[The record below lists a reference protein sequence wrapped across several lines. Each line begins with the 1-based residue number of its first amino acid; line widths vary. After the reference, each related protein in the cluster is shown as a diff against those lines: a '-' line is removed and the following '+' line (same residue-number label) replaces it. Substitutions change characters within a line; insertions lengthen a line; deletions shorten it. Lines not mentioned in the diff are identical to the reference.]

1 MAAMALNLAGL
12 GKSVLQP
19 SGMVANLNPTVRV
32 RRKDTTVEITTLMEE
47 HMRQLDEDFPNF
59 LQEFIRLPQ
68 SYEFD
73 DRILHN
79 IQGFPDHM
87 KPTIPAEFAW
97 MKAAT
102 GFSGELLLFK
112 MMCRSFSGS
121 RGSLMIS
128 GLKTEQLFTIARQ
141 TLDHEYKKWKE
152 ENPTKLAGQLT
163 AGEKKFYSTILDI
176 PIGDFQSEVNKFTAD
191 I

>member
-1 MAAMALNLAGL
+1 MALNLAGL

-19 SGMVANLNPTVRV
+19 SGMVANMNPTVRV

-47 HMRQLDEDFPNF
+47 HLRQLTTDFPKF
-59 LQEFIRLPQ
+59 LDEFIQLPQ
-68 SYEFD
+68 CFQFD
-73 DRILHN
+73 DARLHH

-87 KPTIPAEFAW
+87 KPTIPPEFEW
-97 MKAAT
+97 MKVAT
-102 GFSGELLLFK
+102 GFSGELLLCN
-112 MMCRSFSGS
+112 MMIRSFSGTK
-121 RGSLMIS
+121 GTLMIS
-128 GLKTEQLFTIARQ
+128 GFKTEQLFTIARQ
-141 TLDHEYKKWKE
+141 TLDHEYKKWKQ

-163 AGEKKFYSTILDI
+163 AEEKKFYSTILDI